1 MANKVK
7 FGLKNVHYAV
17 ATENFDSETGK
28 WTTSYGAVKAWPGA
42 VSMSLSAE
50 GSDDTFHADDI
61 AYYVTSTNGGYT
73 GDFESALMPSDVAE
87 SVLGQKRDDNG
98 LLVETASDVKKY
110 IALMFEV
117 QGDSKAARYCFYRVM
132 LTRPNVDADTKGDTT
147 EPKTD
152 SVSLVALP
160 RLDDDH
166 CIKSIADDLTTTGYD
181 TFFSNVPVPSFS

>member
-17 ATENFDSETGK
+17 TTENFDSETGK
-28 WTTSYGAVKAWPGA
+28 WTTSYGPVKAWPGA
-42 VSMSLSAE
+42 VAVSLSAE

-73 GDFESALMPSDVAE
+73 GNFESALMPSDVAE
-87 SVLGQKRDDNG
+87 SVLGQQRDDNG
-98 LLVETASDVKKY
+98 LLVEAASDMKKY

-117 QGDSKAARYCFYRVM
+117 DGDSKAVRYCFYRVM
-132 LTRPNVDADTKGDTT
+132 LTRPNVDADTKGETT

-152 SVSLVALP
+152 SVGLVALP
-160 RLDDDH
+160 RLDVDH
-166 CIKSIADDLTTTGYD
+166 SIKAVADDKTTTGYD
-181 TFFSNVPVPSFS
+181 TFYNAVPVPSFS